1 MSALVERRSPG
12 GGGPTEAIEVAIR
25 PAVHL
30 FRRNWLVYKRIWYR
44 SLFFGFLQPF
54 MFLTAMGLGV
64 GHLLARSNP
73 SAFGPAGYIGFLGP
87 GLLGAMAMQTATF
100 ESSYPIMNKI
110 MWGRNY
116 EAMLSTPVSI
126 RSIVLGE
133 LGWTAFRIGSLG
145 AVFLLVLFLFGIP
158 RSPMAI
164 LAVPVCMLVGVAFAS
179 CLIAFTAT
187 QKNDVGFSAIF
198 RFVINPLF
206 LFSGTFFPLTNL
218 PEPLRAVAWATP
230 LFHGVELI
238 RGSVLGRLD
247 LVSAP
252 LHLAYLLVMLGIGVF
267 LAERTL
273 TRRMAG

>member
-1 MSALVERRSPG
+1 MIALASSGRVWQ
-12 GGGPTEAIEVAIR
+12 
-25 PAVHL
+25 
-30 FRRNWLVYKRIWYR
+30 RNWLVYKRLWHR
-44 SLFFGFLQPF
+44 SLAFGFLQPVL
-54 MFLTAMGLGV
+54 FLTAMGIGI
-64 GHLLARSNP
+64 GALLTPQSLE
-73 SAFGPAGYIGFLGP
+73 AFGGVPYIDWLGP
-87 GLLGAMAMQTATF
+87 GLLAAMAMQTATF
-100 ESSYPIMNKI
+100 ESTYPIMNKI

-116 EAMLSTPVSI
+116 EAILSTPVGI
-126 RSIVLGE
+126 RSIVGGE
-133 LGWTAFRIGSLG
+133 LAWTAFRIGSLA
-145 AVFLLVLFLFGIP
+145 AVFLLVLTIFGIP
-158 RSPMAI
+158 RSPTAI
-164 LAVPVCMLVGVAFAS
+164 LAVPFAVLVGVAFSA

-238 RGSVLGRLD
+238 RGSILGQLD
-247 LVSAP
+247 AVTAP
-252 LHLAYLLVMLGIGVF
+252 IHLAYLLVMFSVGAL